1 LKIVRTRRA
10 TSRSRRPDPDCKIRT
25 RRDGGRPSST

>member
-10 TSRSRRPDPDCKIRT
+10 TSRSRRPDPELQDPDAT
-25 RRDGGRPSST
+25 